1 MKMFK
6 KDGDPKKK
14 IKTAVKKTAKSAT
27 KEGGSEAMQSMV
39 KPKRVSTLKRIVKDV
54 PMKRVP
60 VSTLTRSVKTVMKP
74 ASGDSLKPSI
84 KLPDPMTSFKSG
96 MSEARKQAL
105 MKSPSP
111 KGPNALR
118 SYSPKKPSKLKEAVK
133 SISPSSLKS
142 KASSI
147 KEEYKSRT
155 ISKKPYGK

>member
-6 KDGDPKKK
+6 KKDGDPKK

-27 KEGGSEAMQSMV
+27 KEGASEGMQSMV

-84 KLPDPMTSFKSG
+84 KLPEASTIFKS
-96 MSEARKQAL
+96 
-105 MKSPSP
+105 
-111 KGPNALR
+111 
-118 SYSPKKPSKLKEAVK
+118 KPSATIQRSTRNSKTGAVTKSAPKEMKMK
-133 SISPSSLKS
+133 SISK
-142 KASSI
+142 
-147 KEEYKSRT
+147 KEYDK
-155 ISKKPYGK
+155 